1 MNQRHSL
8 LVGWLLLAVLF
19 TTATTA
25 LAQRTATAVPT
36 VVNGFV
42 VSITL
47 TDGGSGYSAAPT
59 VTITGGNGSGATAT
73 ATILNGAVNQ
83 VIVGNAGSGYT
94 GAPVVSIAAPPS
106 PKPPFS
112 DGLVAYWPFNGDAT
126 DATGNGHNGT
136 VAGATLASDR
146 FGSAGKAYQFGQNSA
161 AITAPLDSSVFAGDF
176 TATVWF
182 KADSIEMG
190 WPTLLS
196 EEADDSI
203 HYSPFTLGISGLR
216 CGCAYPGGL
225 NAGSTYASATF
236 AWFLAPQKPAPIG
249 SFNQA
254 VVTKSGNTVT
264 IYVNSQVWEQAM
276 VATPTVQ
283 KGSRL
288 WVGRSSWDGQWDVP
302 GTSLFHGILDDIRI
316 YSRAL
321 SAQEVKDLYRYES
334 PTPPTVSIKVE
345 TVQVTMHVTPSK
357 RYQLMSSFDLK
368 TWTNVGQP
376 ILAGSSEIP
385 LTVNVLSVGHFFR
398 VYEVQ

>member
-1 MNQRHSL
+1 MNHRHPL
-8 LVGWLLLAVLF
+8 LVGCLLLAALF
-19 TTATTA
+19 TATTA
-25 LAQRTATAVPT
+25 FAQRTATAVPT

-94 GAPVVSIAAPPS
+94 GTPAVSIAAPPS

-112 DGLVAYWPFNGDAT
+112 DGLLAYWPFNGDAA
-126 DATGNGHNGT
+126 DASGNGHNGT
-136 VAGATLASDR
+136 VTGASLTADR
-146 FGSAGKAYQFGQNSA
+146 FGAPNKAYRFGGQNA
-161 AITAPLDSSVFAGDF
+161 YITAPIDNAFLAGDF
-176 TATVWF
+176 TVSVWF
-182 KADSIEMG
+182 NATDFANG
-190 WPTLLS
+190 WPTLLDIES
-196 EEADDSI
+196 FNLSV
-203 HYSPFTLGISGLR
+203 GGLL
-216 CGCAYPGGL
+216 CGCSGPGHLISYSSFAPRTFSWFLDRADQTPVGTF
-225 NAGSTYASATF
+225 NQVVITKAGS
-236 AWFLAPQKPAPIG
+236 
-249 SFNQA
+249 
-254 VVTKSGNTVT
+254 
-264 IYVNSQVWEQAM
+264 
-276 VATPTVQ
+276 VATMYLNSAVEVQGVASSPTV
-283 KGSRL
+283 KPGSSL
-288 WVGRSSWDGQWDVP
+288 WIGRSQASIPAGDNPAGYV
-302 GTSLFHGILDDIRI
+302 FHGVLDDVRI
-316 YSRAL
+316 YNRAL

-345 TVQVTMHVTPSK
+345 TVQVTMHVTPAK

-385 LTVNVLSVGHFFR
+385 LTLNALSVGQFFR